1 MNVFHNWHESLET
14 VLIIIYGIHKILF
27 CLDQNGWI
35 PFPSESFLQEFLGN
49 TKNLDNAL
57 AFLDYIM
64 E

>member
-1 MNVFHNWHESLET
+1 MVEPVPVALMLPEKGDFTTLCYLYAADHAAVS
-14 VLIIIYGIHKILF
+14 V
-27 CLDQNGWI
+27 
-35 PFPSESFLQEFLGN
+35 LGN